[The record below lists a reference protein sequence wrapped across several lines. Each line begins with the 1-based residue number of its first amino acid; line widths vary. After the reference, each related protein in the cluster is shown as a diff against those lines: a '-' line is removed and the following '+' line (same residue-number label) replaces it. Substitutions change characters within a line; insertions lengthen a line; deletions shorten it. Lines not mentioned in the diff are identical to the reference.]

1 MVPLGAYLA
10 VGAILFSIGIYG
22 LLTKKNGVIVLLS
35 TELMLNA
42 VNVNLVAFSKLGVN
56 ANITGQIFTVFT
68 ITVAAAEAAIG
79 LALLMA
85 VFRNKA
91 TINVKEMDIMKR

>member
-10 VGAILFSIGIYG
+10 VGAILFSLGIYG
-22 LLTKKNGVIVLLS
+22 LLSKKNAIIVLLS
-35 TELMLNA
+35 VELMLNA
-42 VNVNLVAFSKLGVN
+42 VNVNLIAFSRFGLY

-68 ITVAAAEAAIG
+68 ITVAAAEAAVG
-79 LALLMA
+79 LAILMA

-91 TINVKEMDIMKR
+91 TINVNEMNIMKR

>member
-10 VGAILFSIGIYG
+10 VGAILFSLGIYG
-22 LLTKKNGVIVLLS
+22 LLSKKNAIIVLLS
-35 TELMLNA
+35 VELMLNA
-42 VNVNLVAFSKLGVN
+42 VNVNLIAFSRFGLY

-68 ITVAAAEAAIG
+68 ITVAAAEAAVG
-79 LALLMA
+79 LAILMA

-91 TINVKEMDIMKR
+91 TINVNEMDIMKR

>member
-22 LLTKKNGVIVLLS
+22 LLTKKNGIIVLLS

-42 VNVNLVAFSKLGVN
+42 VNVNLVAFSKFGVN
-56 ANITGQIFTVFT
+56 ANITGQIFSVFT

-91 TINVKEMDIMKR
+91 TINVNEIDIMKR

>member
-10 VGAILFSIGIYG
+10 VGAILFSIGIFG
-22 LLTKKNGVIVLLS
+22 LLSKKNGIIVLLS

-42 VNVNLVAFSKLGVN
+42 VNVNLVAFSKFGVN
-56 ANITGQIFTVFT
+56 ANITGQIFSVFT

-85 VFRNKA
+85 VYRNKA
-91 TINVKEMDIMKR
+91 TINVNEIDIMKR